1 MTDQDA
7 QTRIE
12 ALETRLTHQ
21 EAAIDELT
29 QSLLRQENRIREH
42 TETLQRLELQVRA
55 LTPPDGEP
63 AADEKPPHY

>member
-1 MTDQDA
+1 MTDNNA
-7 QTRIE
+7 QARIE
-12 ALETRLTHQ
+12 ALEIRLAHQ

-29 QSLLRQENRIREH
+29 HTLLKQETHIREH

-55 LTPPDGEP
+55 LAPADGEQ